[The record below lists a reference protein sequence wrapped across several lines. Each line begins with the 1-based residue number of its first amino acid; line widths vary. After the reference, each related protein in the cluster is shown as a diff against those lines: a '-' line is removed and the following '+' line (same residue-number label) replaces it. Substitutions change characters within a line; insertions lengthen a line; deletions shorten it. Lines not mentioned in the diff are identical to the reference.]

1 MSEYIDRNLT
11 VDGLKAELDV
21 LSKNYEKVSGH
32 TLLIYAADLSKGDFP
47 IALDMQDYYIIDDI
61 LPEKDSRKELDVYL
75 VTPGGS
81 GEAAES
87 IADLL
92 HARYEE
98 VNFVIAEEAKSAGTI
113 LALSGNNI
121 AMTETGSLGPIDA
134 QCHIGRGFVSADDY
148 MTWIKEKMTAEAL
161 TPFDAMMVAQISPG
175 ELYGVQNSLE
185 YAKDLVLKWLPQYK
199 FKDWTETETSHK
211 NVTDE
216 MRKKRA
222 KEIANDLTNH
232 KKWRSHGRSLS
243 IKELNDINLHIDEVT
258 QPLLEIVK
266 RIQVVIRLIFSM
278 SSVYKI
284 YSSRGQKI
292 MKMASQIA
300 APISQP
306 PVLQFEALCPK
317 CRKKYKLYVEFEHIE
332 DIVNDLEEQG
342 FSKVPSDSKINCDCG
357 HQIDLAPIKN
367 EIEAKTNRKVL

>member
-11 VDGLKAELDV
+11 VDGLKTELDV

-47 IALDMQDYYIIDDI
+47 IALDMQDYYIIDDV

-148 MTWIKEKMTAEAL
+148 MTWIKEKMTAEVL

-175 ELYGVQNSLE
+175 ELYGIQNSLE
-185 YAKDLVLKWLPQYK
+185 YAKDLVLKWLPKYK
-199 FKDWTETETSHK
+199 FKNWTETETTHK
-211 NVTDE
+211 EVTNT
-216 MRKKRA
+216 MREKRA